1 MVWFPGPQ
9 VDFLEDSE
17 EGVAEVVEPEEAAS
31 NADRQMDLKKVGF
44 SKGQCFAFSKW
55 LNLRKVFHF
64 GFNLSTNVPNHSEQV
79 LALFSQ
85 REKLSESKP
94 PLTALI

>member
-1 MVWFPGPQ
+1 MVVWFPGPQ

-55 LNLRKVFHF
+55 LNHRKVSLWFQSLNKCSKSLKENKFWHF
-64 GFNLSTNVPNHSEQV
+64 S
-79 LALFSQ
+79 A
-85 REKLSESKP
+85 
-94 PLTALI
+94 